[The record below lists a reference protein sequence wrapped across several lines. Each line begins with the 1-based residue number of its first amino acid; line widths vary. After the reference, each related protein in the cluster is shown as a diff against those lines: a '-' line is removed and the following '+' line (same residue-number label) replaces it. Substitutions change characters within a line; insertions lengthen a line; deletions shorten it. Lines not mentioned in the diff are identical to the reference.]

1 MEKNKCL
8 FSARQDLGM
17 FRFTLIISELE
28 GDATP
33 HAIVFD
39 ARRFA

>member
-1 MEKNKCL
+1 
-8 FSARQDLGM
+8 M
-17 FRFTLIISELE
+17 FRFTLILIISELG

-39 ARRFA
+39 ARRLA

>member
-1 MEKNKCL
+1 MFVL
-8 FSARQDLGM
+8 RQDSGM

-33 HAIVFD
+33 HATVFD
-39 ARRFA
+39 ARRLA